1 MDAIYSLAYW
11 LYALSE
17 RLPSSFL
24 QRNIG
29 SPMLSADRPETRLAT
44 RLAFLIAGFGLACW
58 APLVP
63 FAKARLGV
71 DDGVLGILLLCL
83 GGGAVVAMLG
93 TGVVSAR
100 IGSKPI
106 IIGGC
111 LGLVL
116 TLPMLAVVDTP
127 WTLGVV
133 LAFFG
138 ASVGCLDVAMNI
150 HAVEVEKGSSQ
161 PLMSGFHALFSIG
174 GFVGSALMT
183 LLLSMRMGPFA
194 ATLLSS
200 AFMLGAT
207 VVAWPRL
214 LRAEQTQQGPL
225 FVMPRGVI
233 IVLAVLAAIMFLVE
247 GALLDWSAVLIT
259 SQGIVDESRGGVGY
273 MLFAIAMTAG
283 RLIGDALIAKFG
295 DRAILIGGGIV
306 ALAGFAILLLSPLSW
321 IALTGF
327 VLIGLG
333 AANIVPVFF
342 RLAGT
347 QQGMPA
353 NLGIAAVTTTGYAG
367 ILVGPAG
374 IGFVADLW
382 GLPAAF
388 WMLGLLLCLVPLCA
402 RIVTDDPR

>member
-1 MDAIYSLAYW
+1 
-11 LYALSE
+11 
-17 RLPSSFL
+17 
-24 QRNIG
+24 
-29 SPMLSADRPETRLAT
+29 
-44 RLAFLIAGFGLACW
+44 
-58 APLVP
+58 
-63 FAKARLGV
+63 
-71 DDGVLGILLLCL
+71 
-83 GGGAVVAMLG
+83 
-93 TGVVSAR
+93 
-100 IGSKPI
+100 
-106 IIGGC
+106 
-111 LGLVL
+111 
-116 TLPMLAVVDTP
+116 
-127 WTLGVV
+127 
-133 LAFFG
+133 
-138 ASVGCLDVAMNI
+138 
-150 HAVEVEKGSSQ
+150 
-161 PLMSGFHALFSIG
+161 
-174 GFVGSALMT
+174 
-183 LLLSMRMGPFA
+183 
-194 ATLLSS
+194 
-200 AFMLGAT
+200 
-207 VVAWPRL
+207 
-214 LRAEQTQQGPL
+214 
-225 FVMPRGVI
+225 
-233 IVLAVLAAIMFLVE
+233 
-247 GALLDWSAVLIT
+247 
-259 SQGIVDESRGGVGY
+259 
-273 MLFAIAMTAG
+273 MTAG